1 MSLPSLSSR
10 DRRALRIA
18 AVVLLPSLGWVYGV
32 RPYLESLSAMRDQ
45 VVIESATLARER
57 ALIAE
62 RVRNPGLQRDVE
74 KTAQSTAP
82 RLFEGR
88 DAVIASAE
96 LASYVTE
103 TAERSRVNLQQAAT
117 RPMISTAPGVRML
130 RIEIRGESDLE
141 GILAFLNALETGYK
155 LVRFDKL
162 DISRAPGSSTEED
175 GFETL
180 TFAATVSGFAVDDS
194 ASLELARPTSA
205 TKTASGP
212 AATGVDTNNT
222 ATNGTKGGNQ

>member
-1 MSLPSLSSR
+1 MTPTLSPR
-10 DRRALRIA
+10 DRRALRLA
-18 AVVLLPSLGWVYGV
+18 AIILLPSLGWVYGA
-32 RPYLESLSAMRDQ
+32 RPYIESLGAMRDQ
-45 VVIESATLARER
+45 VVTERATLSRER
-57 ALIAE
+57 TLLAE
-62 RVRNPGLQRDVE
+62 QLRNPGSQRDLE
-74 KTAQSTAP
+74 KVAQSTAP

-103 TAERSRVNLQQAAT
+103 TAERARVNLQQAAT
-117 RPMISTAPGVRML
+117 RPMISAAPGVRLL

-162 DISRAPGSSTEED
+162 DISHAPGRSTEED

-180 TFAATVSGFAVDDS
+180 SLAATVSGFAIDETTMQEGS
-194 ASLELARPTSA
+194 RPTPAPPSSQPTQAASA
-205 TKTASGP
+205 
-212 AATGVDTNNT
+212 
-222 ATNGTKGGNQ
+222 KGANQ

>member
-1 MSLPSLSSR
+1 MSLLTLSPR
-10 DRRALRIA
+10 DRRALRLA
-18 AVVLLPSLGWVYGV
+18 AIVLVPSLGWVYGL
-32 RPYLESLSAMRDQ
+32 RPYLESLGAMRDQ

-57 ALIAE
+57 ALIAD
-62 RVRNPGLQRDVE
+62 RVRHPEKQRDIE

-103 TAERSRVNLQQAAT
+103 TAERTRVNLQQAAT
-117 RPMISTAPGVRML
+117 RPMVTTTPGVRML

-141 GILAFLNALETGYK
+141 GILNFLNALETGHK

-162 DISRAPGSSTEED
+162 DISRAPGRSTEED

-180 TFAATVSGFAVDDS
+180 TFAATVSGFAVDDAALPELMRPAAAS
-194 ASLELARPTSA
+194 A
-205 TKTASGP
+205 ASGGSAP
-212 AATGVDTNNT
+212 SVAG
-222 ATNGTKGGNQ
+222 GKGGNQ